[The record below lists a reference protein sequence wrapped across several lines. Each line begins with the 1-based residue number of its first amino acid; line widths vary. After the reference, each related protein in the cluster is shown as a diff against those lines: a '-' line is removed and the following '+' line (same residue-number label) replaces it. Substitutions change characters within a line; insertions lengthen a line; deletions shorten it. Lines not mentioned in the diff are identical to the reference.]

1 MPRLAAHER
10 ESSPESTMALNPH
23 PIILTSASERR
34 RAELLA
40 LAGLSQN
47 RRPALSCIEGGWRWR
62 AWLGAET
69 AGGIVAMLLT
79 AARQGS

>member
-10 ESSPESTMALNPH
+10 ELSPEFTMALNPH
-23 PIILTSASERR
+23 PIILTRASERH
-34 RAELLA
+34 RAELLE
-40 LAGLSQN
+40 LAGLSQH
-47 RRPALSCIEGGWRWR
+47 RRPALSGIEGGWRWR

-69 AGGIVAMLLT
+69 TGGIVAMLLT